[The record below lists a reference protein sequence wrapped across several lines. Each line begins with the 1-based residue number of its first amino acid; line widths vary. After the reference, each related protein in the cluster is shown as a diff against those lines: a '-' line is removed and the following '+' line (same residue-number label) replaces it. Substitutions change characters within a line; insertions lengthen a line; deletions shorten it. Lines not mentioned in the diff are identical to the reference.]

1 MDIPREPPKKTR
13 RYVAMGAG
21 ALALV
26 VTTVLLAKL
35 KPAPPTVEAPW
46 TDKVKRGPMVREVR
60 GPGTLVPEEIH
71 WISAVTQ
78 GRVERVLVQ
87 PGETV
92 KPGTVLLELSNPDEQ
107 LQSLDAERALTQAQA
122 QLVQLKTAL
131 ESARLSQ
138 QAAVAAARSNYQ
150 EMKRQLDVASSLVKD
165 NMISPQEFEQKK
177 DNETE

>member
-1 MDIPREPPKKTR
+1 MDIPRDPPKKHK
-13 RYVAMGAG
+13 RYIAIGAG
-21 ALALV
+21 VAVLI
-26 VTTVLLAKL
+26 VTTIALAKL
-35 KPAPPTVEAPW
+35 KPAPPTVESPW

-92 KPGTVLLELSNPDEQ
+92 KPNAVLLELSNPDEQ

-122 QLVQLKTAL
+122 QLVQLKTTL
-131 ESARLSQ
+131 ETTRLSQ
-138 QAAVAAARSNYQ
+138 QAAAAA
-150 EMKRQLDVASSLVKD
+150 
-165 NMISPQEFEQKK
+165 
-177 DNETE
+177 